1 MKNIINNIKYWSQ
14 VFLLPIYGLSFLI
27 PRKKDIWLL
36 GSTFGRRFADNP
48 RYFYLYLN
56 QFQNENVKA
65 IWISKNKKVIN
76 FLNENGYEAYYARNI
91 KGIWYCL
98 RAKVYLYDNYS
109 KDISFWLSGGAI
121 KINMWHGIPLKK
133 IQMDNVHDKVRHP
146 DNVWNKFKY
155 RLRRLS
161 DEKPSDYVL
170 TTSEELRNIFA
181 SAFRTNHV
189 LPIGYP
195 RNDII
200 NSNQIENILD
210 FDEKKYLNTIESRSF
225 SKTLLY
231 MPTFRDSEI
240 KFFDKMDM
248 IDLKEY
254 LKLENVLLLIKLH
267 PKSKLEKEFI
277 NLECKNICVIE
288 SSLDPYVFL
297 PYADVLITDY
307 SSIYF
312 DYLLLNRPLIFFNY
326 DMKEYLSNS
335 REMYFNYNEVT
346 PGKKVSNW
354 LELKQALENIKNE
367 SECNKEQGER
377 NLLKKKM
384 FIEEDGLWSEKLYGE
399 ICKIIRI

>member
-14 VFLLPIYGLSFLI
+14 VFLLPIYGLSLLI

-65 IWISKNKKVIN
+65 IWISKNKKIIK
-76 FLNENGYEAYYARNI
+76 FLKENGYEAYYVRSI
-91 KGIWYCL
+91 KGICYCL

-133 IQMDNVHDKVRHP
+133 IQMDNIHDKVRHP
-146 DNVWNKFKY
+146 DNVWLKFKY
-155 RLRRLS
+155 CLRRLS

-170 TTSEELRNIFA
+170 TTSEELRNIFV

-195 RNDII
+195 RNDIL
-200 NSNQIENILD
+200 NSNQMENILD
-210 FDEKKYLNTIESRSF
+210 FDEKKCLNTIESRSF

-240 KFFDKMDM
+240 NFFDKMD
-248 IDLKEY
+248 ILDLKEY
-254 LKLENVLLLIKLH
+254 LKLENILLLIKLH

-288 SSLDPYVFL
+288 SSLDPYIFL

-354 LELKQALENIKNE
+354 LELKKALENIKNE

-384 FIEEDGLWSEKLYGE
+384 FIEEDGLWSEKLYNE
-399 ICKIIRI
+399 ICKIIKI